1 MQIVLQYNV
10 NMIFNLY
17 ALLVFIFG
25 LIIGSFLNVV
35 IYRYNTGLPISRGR
49 SRCFSCSRDLTTV
62 DLVPVFSFLWFRGK
76 CRTCKARISWQYPLV
91 ELMTAVLFTAIYMH
105 NTLSPMWLIAVDMI
119 IASLFICIA
128 VYDFRHKII
137 PDGLVYTAAVIAVIR
152 LLLAFSTHLA
162 IVPSTNIWT
171 ALVAGPLIA
180 LPFALLWLVSG
191 GRWMG
196 LGDAKLALPI
206 GWMLGIAYGFTA
218 IVYSFWIGTAV
229 IILCML
235 FGEAIEAFST
245 KDNALKIQIF
255 RGRFGAYL
263 RRKFPSFGLR
273 TEIPF
278 GPFMIIG
285 LYLVYFTAK
294 CLFCLHF

>member
-1 MQIVLQYNV
+1 MF
-10 NMIFNLY
+10 FNFY

-49 SRCFSCSRDLTTV
+49 SRCFSCGRDLSAR
-62 DLVPVFSFLWFRGK
+62 DLIPVFSFLLYKGK
-76 CRTCKARISWQYPLV
+76 CRTCRARISWQYLLV
-91 ELMTAVLFTAIYMH
+91 ELLTGVLFVMIYMH
-105 NTLSPMWLIAVDMI
+105 NILSPLWLIGIDFA
-119 IASLFICIA
+119 IAALLICIA

-137 PDGLVYTAAVIAVIR
+137 PDGLVYATGAIAVVR
-152 LLLAFSTHLA
+152 LILAFATHQA
-162 IVPSTNIWT
+162 IISSVNIWT
-171 ALVAGPLIA
+171 ALVAGPLLA
-180 LPFALLWLVSG
+180 LPFALLWFVSG

-206 GWMLGIAYGFTA
+206 GWMLGIAHGFTA
-218 IVYSFWIGTAV
+218 IVYSFWIGTA
-229 IILCML
+229 IIVLCML
-235 FGEAIEAFST
+235 LGEAIEAFST
-245 KDNALKIQIF
+245 KDNALKIQVF

-278 GPFMIIG
+278 GPFMIVG
-285 LYLVYFTAK
+285 LYLVYFTAQ
-294 CLFCLHF
+294 CLFCLQF